1 MLECCEKNLVDHGCQ
16 NVTILFTKKN
26 TIDFRERTR
35 VESFEYGHDRR
46 RNRFGSRLYNISIL
60 RVYIFHTIFRNASHI

>member
-1 MLECCEKNLVDHGCQ
+1 MDHRCQ
-16 NVTILFTKKN
+16 NVTILFTKKKKKN

-46 RNRFGSRLYNISIL
+46 RNRFGSRLYITI
-60 RVYIFHTIFRNASHI
+60 RRIYIFHTIFRNTSHI